1 MKIRQW
7 IFPVLL
13 ALLFAAVLLAGLV
26 PWDRILPEKE
36 EEPAPAEIEFTGT
49 TVTDYH
55 YFRKEDGH
63 YTVQPNYTNGEPD
76 GVIVTYHTPDGD
88 FPVYYPSEDDIPESV
103 TITYQNTDGDIII
116 HYGDGDG
123 TLSGI
128 TSVNNSP
135 YSSAGWA
142 ISRHEAVTVE
152 GYPSYCRTRNGRE
165 NNWVIYLAGGGMSV
179 DARTAD
185 QPRTFYTTGTAWNG
199 IWDSAFFSADPMTNP
214 FYDWSYLLIPCD
226 TADCYIGAG
235 EFTSVRGAVLHHN
248 GYTNFTDYLDTFALS
263 RSTPDKILL
272 AGSSAGGFGAAML
285 AAEVCERFPEAEITV
300 LVDCAC
306 LSADWRSI
314 AEDVW
319 HAPEG
324 IVARM
329 ETDDCVTDALVSLKE
344 TYGSRVKILYLAVE
358 SDTMLIQYQEYLDT
372 GDFAISPEARDH
384 YNETL
389 KAAVKRLREEVPGAG
404 IWIWRQTPIASLS
417 GGGVHMLVP
426 RLESTAMNGLTALE
440 WVKTA
445 VLYSAPPLS
454 LDLEDFLG
462 E

>member
-26 PWDRILPEKE
+26 PWERIVPEKE
-36 EEPAPAEIEFTGT
+36 ALPADAEEIGT
-49 TVTDYH
+49 LDTVQQLKGDYTIQYDDPDDPEGSVTVTYH
-55 YFRKEDGH
+55 VPSVGDFPMH
-63 YTVQPNYTNGEPD
+63 YDSIDDVPRSTIMTF
-76 GVIVTYHTPDGD
+76 HTPDGD
-88 FPVYYPSEDDIPESV
+88 VVVIF
-103 TITYQNTDGDIII
+103 
-116 HYGDGDG
+116 GDGD
-123 TLSGI
+123 
-128 TSVNNSP
+128 SVPVPAAENASTEWEINSP
-135 YSSAGWA
+135 GT
-142 ISRHEAVTVE
+142 VNVE
-152 GYPSYCRTRNGRE
+152 GDTSYCRTRNGE
-165 NNWVIYLAGGGMSV
+165 SNNWVIYLAGGGMSV

-214 FYDWSYLLIPCD
+214 FYDWSYLLISCD

-235 EFTSVRGAVLHHN
+235 EFTSARGAVLHHN
-248 GYTNFTDYLDTFALS
+248 GYMNFTDYLDTFALS

-272 AGSSAGGFGAAML
+272 AGFSAGGFGAAML

-314 AEDVW
+314 ATDVW
-319 HAPEG
+319 HAPEA

-372 GDFAISPEARDH
+372 GDFAYSPVARDH

-389 KAAVKRLREEVPGAG
+389 RAAVKRLREEVPGAG

-426 RLESTAMNGLTALE
+426 QLESTAMNGLTALE

-454 LDLEDFLG
+454 LNLEDFLG

>member
-36 EEPAPAEIEFTGT
+36 EEKPAPVTTDFLGT
-49 TVTDYH
+49 TVSVH
-55 YFRKEDGH
+55 FHKEHGN
-63 YTVQPNYTNGEPD
+63 YTVQQDYTDGVPD
-76 GVIVTYHTPDGD
+76 GVLVTFHLPNGD
-88 FPVYYPSEDDIPESV
+88 FSVHYPSEDDIPENM
-103 TITYQNTDGDIII
+103 TITYQNTDGDVII
-116 HYGDGDG
+116 HYGDDDR

-152 GYPSYCRTRNGRE
+152 GSPSYCRTRNGSE

-344 TYGSRVKILYLAVE
+344 TYGGRVKILYLAVE

-372 GDFAISPEARDH
+372 GDFAYSPVARDH

-389 KAAVKRLREEVPGAG
+389 RAAVKRLREEVPGAG